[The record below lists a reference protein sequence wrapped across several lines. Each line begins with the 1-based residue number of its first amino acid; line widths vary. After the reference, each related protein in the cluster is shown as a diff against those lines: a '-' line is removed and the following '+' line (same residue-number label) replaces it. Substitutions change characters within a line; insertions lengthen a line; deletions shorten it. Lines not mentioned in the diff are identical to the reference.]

1 MKQSITSYTRNVTEA
16 ISSQDG
22 TKLASLLSHRDR
34 HATNVLDDINRALP
48 SALSRLIGRE
58 LDEPWDDVVLSHF
71 NVVLS
76 LQGGGGSGKLKAKD
90 VAEASKHQNAL
101 VQNFSRVFAQS
112 TRWSLPVMYCVSRE
126 LVALA
131 ARADEELTKAD
142 KEPKYLEESYRTL
155 TKIFSLCANDRSSLN
170 LSRKWGTYYITNL
183 LFKICYRLGKQNLV
197 LTFTK
202 VLRSGD
208 FPQLERFPASHR
220 IEFWYYSGML
230 AFLDEQYDTAEQ
242 RLGDSFNHCLRT
254 AKHNKSLI
262 LTYLIPLR
270 MLRGKLPTSAL
281 FKKYPTVKP
290 LYEDITVALRKG
302 DVKTFDRLM
311 EEKEEILVQRQV
323 FLVVEKLRALCLR
336 NLLKRIHLI
345 SSTVSGTRLAIE
357 PIQTALVW
365 LDCNSGAREV
375 ECVVAN
381 LIDKGYIRGYIS
393 RERQIIVLSKE
404 NAFPPVSSVSVS

>member
-1 MKQSITSYTRNVTEA
+1 MKQSKASYTRNVTEA

-34 HATNVLDDINRALP
+34 HATNVFDDINRTLP

-90 VAEASKHQNAL
+90 
-101 VQNFSRVFAQS
+101 
-112 TRWSLPVMYCVSRE
+112 
-126 LVALA
+126 
-131 ARADEELTKAD
+131 
-142 KEPKYLEESYRTL
+142 
-155 TKIFSLCANDRSSLN
+155 
-170 LSRKWGTYYITNL
+170 
-183 LFKICYRLGKQNLV
+183 LGKQNLV

-208 FPQLERFPASHR
+208 IPQLERFPASHR

-242 RLGDSFNHCLRT
+242 RRGDSFNHCLRT
-254 AKHNKSLI
+254 VKHNKYLI

-281 FKKYPTVKP
+281 FKK
-290 LYEDITVALRKG
+290 ITVALRKG
-302 DVKTFDRLM
+302 DVKTFDRLV
-311 EEKEEILVQRQV
+311 EEKEEILVPRQV
-323 FLVVEKLRALCLR
+323 FLVVVKLRGLCLR
-336 NLLKRIHLI
+336 NLLKRIHKI
-345 SSTVSGTRLAIE
+345 SATVSGTRLALA
-357 PIQTALVW
+357 PIQTALSW
-365 LDCNSGAREV
+365 LGCNSGDREV

-393 RERQIIVLSKE
+393 HERQILVLPKE